1 MWSPED
7 VGTLRAGLQQD
18 DEAAPPAGAG
28 EVVAVELLV
37 AGEVIPGRARVQAHQ
52 RLVVREDE
60 LGLGAR
66 HPPRQVS
73 LGQSEGPG
81 HGHGGEK
88 RVREATERSGH
99 SGHT

>member
-7 VGTLRAGLQQD
+7 VWTLRAGLQQD

-37 AGEVIPGRARVQAHQ
+37 AGEVVPGRARVQAHQ

-66 HPPRQVS
+66 HPPRQAHG
-73 LGQSEGPG
+73 LKSEGPG
-81 HGHGGEK
+81 HGHRGEK
-88 RVREATERSGH
+88 KVWEATERSGH